1 MPRPKGSKNKAV
13 TPDPIEEKDNVPTEP
28 ETPAP
33 VPAQSEPQ
41 PDEWIS
47 AFQAAARMK
56 TDETTIKLWIDH
68 GHLISRNGM
77 ISTRSITECRFNRRR
92 PI

>member
-1 MPRPKGSKNKAV
+1 MPRPKGSKNKAS
-13 TPDPIEEKDNVPTEP
+13 PEPIEEVKNDVPAEP
-28 ETPAP
+28 EAP
-33 VPAQSEPQ
+33 KAPEQSEPQ

-56 TDETTIKLWIDH
+56 TDETTIKLWVDH
-68 GHLISRNGM
+68 GHLKSTNGM

-92 PI
+92 FV